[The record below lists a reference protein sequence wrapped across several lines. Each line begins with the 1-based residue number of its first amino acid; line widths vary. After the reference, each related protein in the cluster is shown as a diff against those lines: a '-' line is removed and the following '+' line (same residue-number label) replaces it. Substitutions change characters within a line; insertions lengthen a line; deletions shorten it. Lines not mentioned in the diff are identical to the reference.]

1 MEGKRRITIV
11 ISILLAITVVAYGFS
26 WQGNDN
32 CLGCLSGTENI
43 SLATTYASD
52 GSLTYIIM
60 GEPSNGVV
68 SLTGPTV
75 IYTPNPGFVGVDS
88 FTFKAN
94 DGQVDS
100 NIATVTIT
108 VFSLADVNAD
118 TSVNVL
124 DLVLV
129 GQHWGETGAPGW
141 IRADVNKDSSIN
153 VLDMVIIGQRWSE

>member
-1 MEGKRRITIV
+1 M
-11 ISILLAITVVAYGFS
+11 
-26 WQGNDN
+26 
-32 CLGCLSGTENI
+32 
-43 SLATTYASD
+43 
-52 GSLTYIIM
+52 
-60 GEPSNGVV
+60 
-68 SLTGPTV
+68 
-75 IYTPNPGFVGVDS
+75 
-88 FTFKAN
+88 
-94 DGQVDS
+94 DS